1 MRNAHLTFALARAPN
16 DAMGPRA
23 SRPGQASVSERDG
36 GPPRERNALIAT
48 PRLFIGCK
56 WQILCDLRIALAHDD
71 TIADFEGHQVLT
83 NLQRA
88 AISFARSRHDIIDSC
103 PRNLV
108 AG

>member
-1 MRNAHLTFALARAPN
+1 MTLYPRIVPDERAK
-16 DAMGPRA
+16 A
-23 SRPGQASVSERDG
+23 SAIRT
-36 GPPRERNALIAT
+36 PRERNVLIAT
-48 PRLFIGCK
+48 PQLLIGYK